1 MASVGLRQGH
11 WQLKTIFESFLVS
24 SFSQDQSFK
33 NSLTL
38 NSQHKDLSRCS
49 SKVLQTLSVLL
60 RNFVSFRESFVLES
74 TTWLNLMPQRHWR
87 IYYEVC
93 HQPWSHKYNKDTT
106 AIKDYNCLLLAV
118 IDIFTLFVTATLNK
132 NIQPDLMSCS
142 NRAVT
147 KFGTP

>member
-1 MASVGLRQGH
+1 MQLQSLANFERPIEKFRQ
-11 WQLKTIFESFLVS
+11 
-24 SFSQDQSFK
+24 
-33 NSLTL
+33 
-38 NSQHKDLSRCS
+38 LSRKFRS
-49 SKVLQTLSVLL
+49 WIDNMAQSDATKTLK
-60 RNFVSFRESFVLES
+60 N
-74 TTWLNLMPQRHWR
+74 LN
-87 IYYEVC
+87 YEVC

-132 NIQPDLMSCS
+132 KIQPDLMSCS